1 MPSDARP
8 ERHGVLRTSGLARQ
22 DLRACRIVSAPLILG
37 TVASVWRR
45 RVTRMGNHELV
56 VQTESLSKRYGRVL
70 ALDGLS
76 LDVRAGEVLG
86 FLGPNGAGKTTTMRL
101 LMGYLRPT
109 AGSARVHGLDSW
121 RDSVAVHARTGYL
134 PGDVRLWPRLSARAV
149 AGHLARLRGLD
160 QDQGTVGLAKR
171 LDVDLDRPIGELS
184 KGNRQKA
191 GVLLALLGDP
201 DLLLLDEPTS
211 GLDPLVQ
218 QEFHSVLR
226 ERVEAGAA
234 VLLSSHVLSEV
245 ERVADRVAIIRSG
258 RLLMLETM
266 AGLREKA
273 RHGVEVRFGSPPPP
287 EAFAG
292 VAGITDVRLDGI
304 LLRCTMQGVVDPL
317 IKALSRYHVL
327 DLNSHEADLEET
339 FLALYGGEGP

>member
-1 MPSDARP
+1 MDDR
-8 ERHGVLRTSGLARQ
+8 
-22 DLRACRIVSAPLILG
+22 DLVIQAGALG
-37 TVASVWRR
+37 
-45 RVTRMGNHELV
+45 
-56 VQTESLSKRYGRVL
+56 KRFGRVL

-86 FLGPNGAGKTTTMRL
+86 FLGPNGAGKTTTLRL

-109 AGSARVHGLDSW
+109 AGSARVFGLDSW
-121 RDSVAVHARTGYL
+121 RDSVAIHARTGYL
-134 PGDVRLWPRLSARAV
+134 PGDVRLWPRMSARQI

-160 QDQGTVGLAKR
+160 HDQWIADLAKR
-171 LDVDLDRPIGELS
+171 LDVDLDRPVGELS

-201 DLLLLDEPTS
+201 ALLLLDEPTS

-218 QEFHSVLR
+218 AEFHAILR

-234 VLLSSHVLSEV
+234 VMLSSHVLSEV
-245 ERVADRVAIIRSG
+245 ERIADRVAIIRSG
-258 RLLMLETM
+258 RLLMTESL

-273 RHGVEVRFGSPPPP
+273 RHSVEVRFGSPPPP
-287 EAFAG
+287 GAFAA
-292 VAGITDVRLDGI
+292 VPGITDVRLDGA

-317 IKALSRYHVL
+317 IKELSRYHVL
-327 DLNSHEADLEET
+327 DLNSREADLEET
-339 FLALYGGEGP
+339 FLALYGREEPK

>member
-1 MPSDARP
+1 MDDR
-8 ERHGVLRTSGLARQ
+8 
-22 DLRACRIVSAPLILG
+22 
-37 TVASVWRR
+37 
-45 RVTRMGNHELV
+45 ELV
-56 VQTESLSKRYGRVL
+56 IQTGALTKRFGRVL

-76 LDVRAGEVLG
+76 LQVRAGEVLG
-86 FLGPNGAGKTTTMRL
+86 FLGPNGAGKTTTLRL

-109 AGSARVHGLDSW
+109 AGSARVLGLDSW
-121 RDSVAVHARTGYL
+121 RDSAAIHARTGYL
-134 PGDVRLWPRLSARAV
+134 PGDVRLWPRLSPRQI

-160 QDQGTVGLAKR
+160 HDQRIADVAKR
-171 LDVDLDRPIGELS
+171 LDVDLDRPVGELS

-201 DLLLLDEPTS
+201 ELLLLDEPTS

-218 QEFHSVLR
+218 AEFHAILR

-234 VLLSSHVLSEV
+234 VMLSSHVLSEV

-258 RLLMLETM
+258 RLLMLESL

-273 RHGVEVRFGSPPPP
+273 RHSVEVRFGSPPPP
-287 EAFAG
+287 DAFAA
-292 VAGITDVRLDGI
+292 VPGITDVRLDGA

-317 IKALSRYHVL
+317 IKELSRYHVV

-339 FLALYGGEGP
+339 FLALYGQEEPK

>member
-1 MPSDARP
+1 MGD
-8 ERHGVLRTSGLARQ
+8 G
-22 DLRACRIVSAPLILG
+22 
-37 TVASVWRR
+37 
-45 RVTRMGNHELV
+45 RVV
-56 VQTESLSKRYGRVL
+56 VQAESLSKRYGHVQ
-70 ALDGLS
+70 ALDRLS
-76 LDVRAGEVLG
+76 LDVRAGEVVG

-134 PGDVRLWPRLSARAV
+134 AGDVRLWPKMTTQAIAD
-149 AGHLARLRGLD
+149 HLARLRGLNHD
-160 QDQGTVGLAKR
+160 HGTADLAKR
-171 LDVDLDRPIGELS
+171 LDVELSRPIGDLS

-191 GVLLALLGDP
+191 AVLLALLGDP
-201 DLLLLDEPTS
+201 ELLLLDEPTS

-218 QEFHSVLR
+218 AEFHAVLR
-226 ERVEAGAA
+226 ERVEAGTA

-245 ERVADRVAIIRSG
+245 ERVADRVAVIRSG
-258 RLLMLETM
+258 HLLMLESM

-273 RHGVEVRFGSPPPP
+273 RHTVEVRFSSPPPQQ
-287 EAFAG
+287 AFAA
-292 VAGITDVRLDGI
+292 VPGITDVRLDGT

-317 IKALSRYHVL
+317 IKALSHYQIQ

-339 FLALYGGEGP
+339 FLALYGEGQK

>member
-1 MPSDARP
+1 MVD
-8 ERHGVLRTSGLARQ
+8 
-22 DLRACRIVSAPLILG
+22 
-37 TVASVWRR
+37 
-45 RVTRMGNHELV
+45 HEV
-56 VQTESLSKRYGRVL
+56 VQTRSLTKRYGRVL
-70 ALDGLS
+70 ALDGLD
-76 LDVRAGEVLG
+76 LEVRAGEVLG

-109 AGSARVHGLDSW
+109 SGSARMHRLDCW
-121 RDSVAVHARTGYL
+121 RDSPAVHASTGYL
-134 PGDVRLWPRLSARAV
+134 PGEVRLWPTMTVRAIT
-149 AGHLARLRGLD
+149 AHLARLRGLD
-160 QDQGTVGLAKR
+160 HDTETADLAKR
-171 LDVDLDRPIGELS
+171 LDVDLDRPVGELS

-201 DLLLLDEPTS
+201 ELLLLDEPTS

-218 QEFHSVLR
+218 AEFHAILR
-226 ERVEAGAA
+226 ERVHAGTA

-273 RHGVEVRFGSPPPP
+273 RHTVEVRFGSPPPSG
-287 EAFAG
+287 AFTAI
-292 VAGITDVRLDGI
+292 AGITDVRLDGA

-317 IKALSRYHVL
+317 IKALSRYHVV
-327 DLNSHEADLEET
+327 DLNSREADLEET
-339 FLALYGGEGP
+339 FLALYGAEGPK